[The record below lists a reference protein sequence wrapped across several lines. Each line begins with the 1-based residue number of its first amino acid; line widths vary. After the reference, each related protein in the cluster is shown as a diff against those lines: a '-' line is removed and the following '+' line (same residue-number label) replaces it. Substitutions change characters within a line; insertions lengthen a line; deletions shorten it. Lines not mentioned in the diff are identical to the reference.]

1 LRLASA
7 MGLGLTVIVFCDD
20 SLNRIELKQMRR
32 QYAST
37 GTRLEATD
45 MVKLAEA
52 MDCDGVYVDSEKTLA
67 EALASQATDRPLVIG
82 AEIDPSQYLAQF

>member
-1 LRLASA
+1 
-7 MGLGLTVIVFCDD
+7 MGLGLTVIVFCDG
-20 SLNRIELKQMRR
+20 SLNRMELKQMSR

-52 MDCDGVYVDSEKTLA
+52 MDCDGVYVDSENTLA
-67 EALASQATDRPLVIG
+67 DALASQAAGRPLVIG